1 MEARVSTTNVPDA
14 VRQRA
19 IAAGREEW
27 LTRLPEIVASLKED
41 WAFRA
46 GRVLGGGSEA
56 LVVETT
62 LRDGQAAVLKVL
74 MPRDDDSARHE
85 FTTLKLASGIG
96 CARLLRADVERSVML
111 LERLGPAL
119 AELGLPSARRR
130 EVLCGTARN
139 LWRPAAGY
147 SLPTGAEKGRWL
159 VEFITSEWESL
170 GRPCSAEAVAYAL
183 ACARRR
189 IAAHDDERAVLVHG
203 DIHERNTLQADSG
216 FKLIDPDGLLA
227 EPEYD
232 LGVIMREDPV
242 EPDKEDP
249 LESARWL
256 ALRTGRDTMAIWE
269 WATVERLSTALVCTR
284 LGYEPTGQR
293 LLQAAER
300 APYV

>member
-1 MEARVSTTNVPDA
+1 MSGLDVPEA
-14 VRQRA
+14 VRRRA
-19 IAAGREEW
+19 IAAGQEEW
-27 LTRLPEIVASLKED
+27 LGRLPEIVASLEEE
-41 WAFRA
+41 WEFRA

-56 LVVETT
+56 LVAETT
-62 LRDGQAAVLKVL
+62 LREGQAAVLKVL

-85 FTTLKLASGIG
+85 FTTLELAGGAG
-96 CARLLRADVERSVML
+96 CARLLRADVDRSVML

-130 EVLCGTARN
+130 EVLCDTARN
-139 LWRPAAGY
+139 LWRPAGGHG
-147 SLPTGAEKGRWL
+147 LPTGAEKGRWL
-159 VEFITSEWESL
+159 VEFITSEWEAL

-183 ACARRR
+183 ECARRR
-189 IAAHDDERAVLVHG
+189 IAAHDDAQAVLVHG

-242 EPDKEDP
+242 GPDGEDP
-249 LESARWL
+249 LDSARWL
-256 ALRTGRDTMAIWE
+256 AQRTGCDATAIWE
-269 WATVERLSTALVCTR
+269 WATVERLSTALVCTG
-284 LGYEPTGQR
+284 LGYEPTGER